1 MFIPEPDPGSDHPD
15 LDFFPIPDTGSRGQK
30 APDPGS
36 ESTKMLLA
44 TKK

>member
-1 MFIPEPDPGSDHPD
+1 LFIPDPDPD
-15 LDFFPIPDTGSRGQK
+15 LLHIPDTGSRGQK